1 MYCQIP
7 KFIGPFKDI
16 LPEYINYQRGLGYDY
31 GKPIVYRLR
40 ELDIFFH
47 EHGYAKAEITEEMY
61 ESWTA
66 HRGNEKRTNRGKR
79 MSAINEL
86 SKYLI
91 TCGHK
96 NIYLG
101 CPIRGVFKSDFIPY
115 IFSEKEIEN
124 LFSVLKEELNTSS
137 DKHDI
142 TTFAVLFS
150 LYYSCGLRKSE
161 AQCLLIRDVDLNTGK
176 IRIMD
181 GKNHISR
188 MIVAS
193 EPMRR
198 QLSIYHSEYC
208 IGYEADDF
216 IFRNKNG
223 GCFSEGRIYRTYKRI
238 LEKAG
243 IPMRKGGHTQRIHDL
258 RHTFCVRTLETMI
271 KKGYDLYTSLP
282 LLSTYLGHKHITET
296 EYYLRLLDEHFG
308 SITGM
313 SNKYAPNLFP
323 KADGINA

>member
-1 MYCQIP
+1 MYCQTP
-7 KFIGPFKDI
+7 EFIGPFKDI

-40 ELDIFFH
+40 EMDIFFH
-47 EHGYAKAEITEEMY
+47 EHEYTKPEITEEMY
-61 ESWTA
+61 ELWTA
-66 HRGNEKRTNRGKR
+66 HNGDEKRTNRAKR
-79 MSAINEL
+79 MSAINGF
-86 SKYLI
+86 SRYLI

-101 CPIRGVFKSDFIPY
+101 EPIRGVFKSDFIPY
-115 IFSEKEIEN
+115 IFSEEQIGN
-124 LFSVLKEELNTSS
+124 LFSVLKEELNAGSN
-137 DKHDI
+137 KYDI
-142 TTFAVLFS
+142 ATFAVLFS

-161 AQCLLIRDVDLNTGK
+161 AQRLFIRDVDLNTGK

-181 GKNHISR
+181 GKNHMSR

-193 EPMRR
+193 APMRR
-198 QLSIYHSEYC
+198 QLSIYYGEYC
-208 IGYEADDF
+208 IGYAADDF

-223 GCFSEGRIYRTYKRI
+223 GFFSEGKIYRIYKRI
-238 LEKAG
+238 LEKAS
-243 IPMRKGGHTQRIHDL
+243 IPRRKGGQTQRIHDL
-258 RHTFCVRTLETMI
+258 RHTFCVRALETMI

>member
-1 MYCQIP
+1 MYCQTP
-7 KFIGPFKDI
+7 EFIGPFKDI

-40 ELDIFFH
+40 EMDIFFH
-47 EHGYAKAEITEEMY
+47 EHGYTKPEITEEMY
-61 ESWTA
+61 ELWTA
-66 HRGNEKRTNRGKR
+66 HKGDEKRINRTKR
-79 MSAINEL
+79 MSAINGL

-91 TCGHK
+91 NSGHK
-96 NIYLG
+96 NIYVGEPRRSVL
-101 CPIRGVFKSDFIPY
+101 KSDFIPY
-115 IFSEKEIEN
+115 IFSEEEIQN
-124 LFSVLKEELNTSS
+124 LFSVLKEELNAESNRY
-137 DKHDI
+137 DI
-142 TTFAVLFS
+142 ATFVVLFS

-161 AQCLLIRDVDLNTGK
+161 AQHLLIRDVDLNTGK

-181 GKNHISR
+181 GKNHMSR

-193 EPMRR
+193 EPMRK
-198 QLSIYHSEYC
+198 QLSIYHGEYC
-208 IGYEADDF
+208 IGNGADDF
-216 IFRNKNG
+216 IFRNNNG
-223 GCFSEGRIYRTYKRI
+223 GFFSEGKIYRIYKRI

-243 IPMRKGGHTQRIHDL
+243 IPRRKGGQTQRIHDL
-258 RHTFCVRTLETMI
+258 RHTFCVRSLETMM

-308 SITGM
+308 SITEM